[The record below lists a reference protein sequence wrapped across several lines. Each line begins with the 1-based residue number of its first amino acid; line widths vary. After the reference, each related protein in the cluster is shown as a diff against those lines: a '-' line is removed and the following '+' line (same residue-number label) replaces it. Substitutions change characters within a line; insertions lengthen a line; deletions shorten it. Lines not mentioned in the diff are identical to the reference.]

1 MSNRTIIK
9 TSLLAQLEQVTAD
22 LYVVIQTNRFQF
34 EFPVGV
40 APDGNWQ
47 SIIISFVLGKEL
59 RNLKKVEVLKLL
71 GSPLEP
77 ERSTDLWVVI
87 RELGTPV
94 LATNHAKERY

>member
-40 APDGNWQ
+40 APDGN
-47 SIIISFVLGKEL
+47 
-59 RNLKKVEVLKLL
+59 
-71 GSPLEP
+71 
-77 ERSTDLWVVI
+77 
-87 RELGTPV
+87 
-94 LATNHAKERY
+94 